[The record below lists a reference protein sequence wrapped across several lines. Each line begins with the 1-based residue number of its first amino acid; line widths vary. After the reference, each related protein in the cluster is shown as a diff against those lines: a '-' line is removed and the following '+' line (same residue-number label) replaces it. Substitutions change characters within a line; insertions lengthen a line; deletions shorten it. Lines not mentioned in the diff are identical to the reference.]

1 MNKNQW
7 FSDQITPGMIQQ
19 YRIEKVLYTGKTQYQ
34 AVQFVEMAGL
44 GRCLILDGKIQSSEL
59 DEFIYHEALVH
70 VSMLANANPKKVL
83 IAGGGEGATTREVL
97 AHPSV
102 KKVVMVDLDGEVV
115 SMCRKLLP
123 SYHQGS
129 FDDKRLEL
137 IHDDAWKYIE
147 HTKEKFDVIVLD
159 LPEPIDAGP
168 AYKLSTVEFYKMV
181 KSRLAKGG
189 TVSLQS
195 GASAWGNHL
204 CFIAMIITLK
214 QVFPIVRPYDAFIPS
229 YGGTWGFAFASI
241 DVKPVAA
248 SKVDGLIKT
257 RINRPLRS
265 LDGVSYRRLFALPK
279 HMRKAIADEKTVIT
293 VARPFLIYKPEE

>member
-19 YRIEKVLYTGKTQYQ
+19 YRIEKVLYTGKSKYQ
-34 AVQFVEMAGL
+34 AVQFVEMSGL

-59 DEFIYHEALVH
+59 DEFIYHESLVH

-115 SMCRKLLP
+115 DMCRKLLP

-168 AYKLSTVEFYKMV
+168 AYKLSTIEFYEMV

-204 CFIAMIITLK
+204 LFTAMINTLK

-229 YGGTWGFAFASI
+229 YGGTWGFAFASV

-248 SKVDGLIKT
+248 SKIDGLIKA
-257 RINRPLRS
+257 RINKPPRS
-265 LDGVSYRRLFALPK
+265 FDAISYRRLFALPK
-279 HMRKAIADEKTVIT
+279 HLRKAIADEKTVIT
-293 VARPFLIYKPEE
+293 VDRPYLIYTPEK